1 MSQGQTSGVESENQA
16 LSTNWGLRRQPFSG
30 TVRVTINHS
39 VSFLVNFL
47 RLSFLPVSF
56 DFGLLILRLVSGG
69 AMFWLHGKDK
79 FAAWSKLKLEF
90 SDIIINR
97 EVSLGLTI
105 FAELVCAG
113 LLILGLF
120 GRFAALILAITMGVA
135 FFKVHSMKL
144 TGDRSGELALL
155 YLMAYVALVLAGP
168 GKFSVDGSSAAK

>member
-1 MSQGQTSGVESENQA
+1 MRPKQA
-16 LSTNWGLRRQPFSG
+16 ELHQKIKRCLRTGGCEHKLCRALFEPLLIIRFLFS
-30 TVRVTINHS
+30 
-39 VSFLVNFL
+39 VNFL
-47 RLSFLPVSF
+47 RLSFLPVSV

-79 FAAWSKLKLEF
+79 FTAWSKLKLKF
-90 SDIIINR
+90 SDIIVNSEI
-97 EVSLGLTI
+97 SLGLTI

-135 FFKVHSMKL
+135 FFKVHKMKL
-144 TGDRSGELALL
+144 SGEGSGELALL

-168 GKFSVDGSSAAK
+168 GKFSVDGSSASK